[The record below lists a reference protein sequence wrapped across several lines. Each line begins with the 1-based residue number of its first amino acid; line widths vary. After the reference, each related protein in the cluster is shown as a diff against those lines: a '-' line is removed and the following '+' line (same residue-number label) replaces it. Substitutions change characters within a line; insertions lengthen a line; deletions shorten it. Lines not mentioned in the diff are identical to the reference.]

1 MGNCLGSKDD
11 LGCAYCM
18 QAVLLCC
25 ETQVVDPTQIATTT
39 AEPAILHSGVAEV
52 QHVQPIKRRKGLAG
66 RARSWLK
73 KKWRHKKICPIE
85 NEAPVEEPKECKTL
99 FHLTSPD
106 HETSPDI
113 ENATDEYQHT
123 PVDDSEECTH
133 GSKKKEVASDME
145 KPAAQ
150 YHNRPAKV
158 LQDLIIEDIEDDELF
173 PDVEKP
179 AAQYHHRPAKVLQDL
194 IIEDIEDDE
203 LFPDVEK
210 PAAQYHHRPA
220 KVLQDLIIEDIEDDE
235 LFPDVEKPE
244 AQYHHRPVKVLQD
257 LIIEDIEDDEL
268 FPDVE
273 KPAAQYH
280 HRPAKVLQDL
290 IIEDIEDDELFPD
303 VDTVTAPS
311 DLPPPEDCRSIT
323 SEDDVES
330 SSLGVYVSSNDQA
343 STVGLRSWTEEED
356 LEEEDLY
363 RTSQERA
370 RSWILGSNFKP
381 HKDDPQGS
389 AGVPSEV

>member
-52 QHVQPIKRRKGLAG
+52 QHMQPIKRRKGLAG

-106 HETSPDI
+106 QETSPDI
-113 ENATDEYQHT
+113 
-123 PVDDSEECTH
+123 
-133 GSKKKEVASDME
+133 E

-210 PAAQYHHRPA
+210 PAAQYHHCPA
-220 KVLQDLIIEDIEDDE
+220 
-235 LFPDVEKPE
+235 
-244 AQYHHRPVKVLQD
+244 KVLQD

-290 IIEDIEDDELFPD
+290 IIEDIEDDELFPDVEKPAVQYHHRPVEVPQDLIIEDIKDDELFPD

>member
-52 QHVQPIKRRKGLAG
+52 QHMQPIKRRKGLAG

-106 HETSPDI
+106 QETSPDI

-210 PAAQYHHRPA
+210 PAVQYHHRP
-220 KVLQDLIIEDIEDDE
+220 VEVPQDLIIEDI
-235 LFPDVEKPE
+235 K
-244 AQYHHRPVKVLQD
+244 
-257 LIIEDIEDDEL
+257 
-268 FPDVE
+268 
-273 KPAAQYH
+273 
-280 HRPAKVLQDL
+280 
-290 IIEDIEDDELFPD
+290 DDELFPD

>member
-85 NEAPVEEPKECKTL
+85 NEAPVQEPKECKTEK
-99 FHLTSPD
+99 FQ
-106 HETSPDI
+106 ETSPDI

-133 GSKKKEVASDME
+133 GIKKKEVASDME

-150 YHNRPAKV
+150 YHNRPVKV

-210 PAAQYHHRPA
+210 PAAQYHHRP
-220 KVLQDLIIEDIEDDE
+220 
-235 LFPDVEKPE
+235 VEVP
-244 AQYHHRPVKVLQD
+244 
-257 LIIEDIEDDEL
+257 
-268 FPDVE
+268 
-273 KPAAQYH
+273 
-280 HRPAKVLQDL
+280 QDL